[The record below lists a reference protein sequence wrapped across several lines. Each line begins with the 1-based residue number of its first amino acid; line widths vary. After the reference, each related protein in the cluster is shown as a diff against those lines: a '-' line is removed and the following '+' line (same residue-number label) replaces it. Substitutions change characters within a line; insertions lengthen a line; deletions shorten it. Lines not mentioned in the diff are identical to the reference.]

1 MPFQTELE
9 LKPDGDKW
17 RTISHLVYETP
28 GGDYVVVPP
37 NFETDL
43 ASIPRPLR
51 LIYPIH
57 GAHTR
62 AAVVHDYLYSTKEI
76 DGLPIERKR
85 ADRIFYEAMRESGV
99 RRTKAYLMYLAVRA
113 GGWFPWKT

>member
-1 MPFQTELE
+1 MPFRTELE
-9 LKPDGDKW
+9 LKPYGYKW
-17 RTISHLVYETP
+17 RTVSHLVYETIA
-28 GGDYVVVPP
+28 GDYVVVPP
-37 NFETDL
+37 NFKTDL
-43 ASIPRPLR
+43 ASIPRLLR
-51 LIYPIH
+51 LICPMH
-57 GAHTR
+57 GPYTR

-76 DGLPIERKR
+76 DDTPIERKR